1 MKIRK
6 LTAIFL
12 LLLTFLAISGA
23 AAQKS
28 QLESMYDKGFQA
40 FDSGK
45 YDEALVVLDAIDAR
59 QPDLAESLNLRGAV
73 YMRQGKYGEAEK
85 TLRKALSIEP
95 KFWNASYN
103 LAEIPFLKKDWGEAR
118 NRFEALLANEPE
130 GSQPE
135 TSQLIQYKILL
146 TFILQGKENT
156 VDWMLNRFELA
167 KDSPALYYS
176 NAAIAFRNGNEK
188 EATEWLAAAKKKY
201 PAPLNKLYAESLYE
215 IGWMEKPA
223 GESPAALEIT
233 SSEERSDRMKADA
246 KANFEKAER
255 AFQQRDFD
263 GAAKLLDLAEE
274 GNPNEPAFANLR
286 GEILLEQGKFD
297 EAEAAFRKVLAADPK
312 SREAQYN
319 LAQVPFKKG
328 DYARA
333 RERFEALFAGTPGDE
348 KNQAAQLIK
357 YKIFMTLL
365 LEGKDAEAERL
376 MNQFKFTGDTPALYY
391 AHAAWEYEHGYT
403 EQGRDWVTSA
413 ERIYPPA
420 LNQIFATSFYDLSWL
435 KKTGEGEPPPTSAL
449 AQADASPTKEPPP
462 AMRLGQAEPIRAPI
476 VSEQTAVA
484 AGSPAATVAKAT
496 LAASPASSTALT
508 APVVATQASV
518 APVAATQKPA
528 ASPPTARLTPA
539 RVRASPPTF
548 VEMIDRVPRVG
559 AWLAGGVLLAGLF
572 LLVWL
577 VVQQG
582 RRNLAT
588 VPVYHASAPFTAPR
602 ALDERSVPAGEPKPA
617 RELVATGPPKLSL
630 DLRASESAVGA
641 GVSPASVVLAPDA
654 IPGVA
659 ELLTASP
666 NEPKTPQPEAASAPL
681 AEEEISAGAE
691 ALPPHD
697 EEEVSLPAVAEE
709 PALAKLAAGELEVA
723 APAPVVEERP
733 VLTEPAF
740 AEPVHAEKSLPE
752 LAEANGVPSG
762 EPVWEPVGQ
771 GQPIP
776 ELTTALA
783 AEPVISELTQPEP
796 KTELALIEPAGPIV
810 TPIAV
815 RQAAQSSIEVPSFL
829 SNVIFTDSSPP
840 QCDTP
845 TTTAGTGTAPAV
857 HQFAPATLAQSTAG
871 IGHTAVQL
879 TFSLEIASMQLTSTM
894 KMSRLY
900 LKPVSKVVSLRFG
913 STQDP
918 EPPMD
923 FSIAFEMAKIDLSN
937 GTIGSVRLVPSALR
951 ESAASARPYLPISSL
966 EFLPGQGAAPVHL
979 TPSHQRQASVQ
990 LTAEFRIAEVEFAPR
1005 FEIAAI
1011 VLNASSRKVSMR
1023 LPRSV
1028 DNKAV
1033 YEIEN
1038 VQLGA
1043 NDEMALIVVTPGR
1056 KDWEFTAAAESDER
1070 SATGM

>member
-6 LTAIFL
+6 LAAIFL
-12 LLLTFLAISGA
+12 LLLPFLAISGA
-23 AAQKS
+23 AAEKS

-40 FDSGK
+40 FDNGK
-45 YDEALVVLDAIDAR
+45 YDEALAVLDAIDAR
-59 QPDLAESLNLRGAV
+59 QPDLAESLNLRSAV
-73 YMRQGKYGEAEK
+73 YMRQGKYDEAET
-85 TLRKALSIEP
+85 TLRKALSIEA

-103 LAEIPFLKKDWGEAR
+103 LAEIPFLRKDWAEAR
-118 NRFEALLANEPE
+118 NRFEALLAEEPE
-130 GSQPE
+130 GSQSQ

-146 TFILQGKENT
+146 TFVLQGKENT

-188 EATEWLAAAKKKY
+188 EAKEWLAAAKKKY

-274 GNPNEPAFANLR
+274 SNPNEPAFANLR

-328 DYARA
+328 DYAKA

-348 KNQAAQLIK
+348 KNQAALLIK

-391 AHAAWEYEHGYT
+391 AHAAWEYEHGRT

-435 KKTGEGEPPPTSAL
+435 KKTGDGEPPPTSAL
-449 AQADASPTKEPPP
+449 AQADASPAKEPPP

-484 AGSPAATVAKAT
+484 AGSPAAAEAKAS
-496 LAASPASSTALT
+496 LAASPASSTAPT
-508 APVVATQASV
+508 APVAATQASV
-518 APVAATQKPA
+518 APVAATQKSA
-528 ASPPTARLTPA
+528 ASPTTTRLVPA
-539 RVRASPPTF
+539 RVRASSPTF
-548 VEMIDRVPRVG
+548 AEMIGRVPRVG
-559 AWLAGGVLLAGLF
+559 AWLGGGLLLAGLF
-572 LLVWL
+572 LLVWP

-582 RRNLAT
+582 RRNLTT
-588 VPVYHASAPFTAPR
+588 VPVYQASAPFAAPH
-602 ALDERSVPAGEPKPA
+602 ALDESSIPAGEPKAA
-617 RELVATGPPKLSL
+617 RKLVATGPPKLSL
-630 DLRASESAVGA
+630 DLRASEPAVGA
-641 GVSPASVVLAPDA
+641 GVSPASVVLARGA

-659 ELLTASP
+659 ESLTASL
-666 NEPKTPQPEAASAPL
+666 NAIQTPQTEAASAPL
-681 AEEEISAGAE
+681 AEEEISVGVE
-691 ALPPHD
+691 ALPARD
-697 EEEVSLPAVAEE
+697 KEEVSPPAAAEE
-709 PALAKLAAGELEVA
+709 PAGAKLAAGKLEVA
-723 APAPVVEERP
+723 EPVAEERP
-733 VLTEPAF
+733 LLPEPAF
-740 AEPVHAEKSLPE
+740 VEPAHAEKAVPE
-752 LAEANGVPSG
+752 LAEANGVPSA
-762 EPVWEPVGQ
+762 EPAWEPVGQ

-783 AEPVISELTQPEP
+783 VEQVISELTQPEP
-796 KTELALIEPAGPIV
+796 KTELALIEPDGPVV

-840 QCDTP
+840 QCVTP
-845 TTTAGTGTAPAV
+845 TTTAGTETPPAV
-857 HQFAPATLAQSTAG
+857 RKFAPAALAQPTGG

-900 LKPVSKVVSLRFG
+900 LKPLSKVVSVRFS

-923 FSIAFEMAKIDLSN
+923 FNVAFEMAKIDLSN

-951 ESAASARPYLPISSL
+951 ESEASARPYLAISSL
-966 EFLPGQGAAPVHL
+966 EFLPGQGAAPVRL
-979 TPSHQRQASVQ
+979 TPSHQKQASVQ

-1023 LPRSV
+1023 LPGSV
-1028 DNKAV
+1028 DNDAV

-1043 NDEMALIVVTPGR
+1043 DDEMALIIVTPRR
-1056 KDWEFTAAAESDER
+1056 KNWEFTPKAESDER
-1070 SATGM
+1070 SAAGM